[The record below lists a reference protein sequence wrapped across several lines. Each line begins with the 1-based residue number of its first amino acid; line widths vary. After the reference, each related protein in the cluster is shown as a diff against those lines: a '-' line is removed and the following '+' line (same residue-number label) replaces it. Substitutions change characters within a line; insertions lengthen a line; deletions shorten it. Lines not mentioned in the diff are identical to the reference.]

1 MRLPASLLGTLR
13 VGLAT
18 TTLAAAAATC
28 GGGCDAVALAEAPS
42 TGTFSTMPLVVMAV
56 RSDVTARAPTI
67 EPARTLAGAPVSEAP
82 VAAAPVADTTF
93 EISRE
98 PVAVAASEP
107 APKRKPRARRPVRA
121 PEPEPKRWVCGPCGM
136 G

>member
-18 TTLAAAAATC
+18 TALAGA
-28 GGGCDAVALAEAPS
+28 GCDAVTVAAAPS

-56 RSDVTARAPTI
+56 RSDVATTVA
-67 EPARTLAGAPVSEAP
+67 PARTLAAVPAPVPVSEPLATEAP
-82 VAAAPVADTTF
+82 VV

-98 PVAVAASEP
+98 PVPVTAAEP
-107 APKRKPRARRPVRA
+107 APKRKPKVRRPVRA

>member
-18 TTLAAAAATC
+18 TTLAAAA
-28 GGGCDAVALAEAPS
+28 CDAVALAEAPS

-56 RSDVTARAPTI
+56 RSDVTARAPTV
-67 EPARTLAGAPVSEAP
+67 EPARTLAAAPVSEAP
-82 VAAAPVADTTF
+82 LTAAPVAETTF